1 MSEGS
6 GCGGQALFSSFFT
19 IVSFSIKGF
28 APDCEA
34 IQSNSTIFEHNST
47 NF

>member
-1 MSEGS
+1 MSEES
-6 GCGGQALFSSFFT
+6 DCGGQALFSRFFA

-28 APDCEA
+28 AHDSEA
-34 IQSNSTIFEHNST
+34 NLRNSTIVEHNST